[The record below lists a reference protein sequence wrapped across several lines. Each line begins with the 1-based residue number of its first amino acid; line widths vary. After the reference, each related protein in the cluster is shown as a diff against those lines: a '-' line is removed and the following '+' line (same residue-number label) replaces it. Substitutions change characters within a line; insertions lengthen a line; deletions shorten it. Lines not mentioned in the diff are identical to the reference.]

1 LSKITGVVV
10 AVSGPSMRAAFLV
23 YSLLAFAGVLL
34 FASAYGRVP
43 GSKPVTYLAWLVLW
57 PSLFF
62 WPSSVGKEAFL
73 LFGLGLA
80 VWGFAHFPRIAAWPA
95 LAFGLLAVGM
105 VRPHV
110 AGVAMLAM
118 CAGALMAGGSRGLI
132 GRWYFQSIFWI
143 GALALTVYLSS
154 SALGIE
160 TTEEAVDLV
169 ERQAG
174 LSAVGGSATEAAG
187 LSWMQIPQ
195 ALANTLFRPYV
206 WEASSALLA
215 ISAAEILVLIA
226 LVIWRRRALWASL
239 RGWRTHR
246 LIGFCIVFVILY
258 GLMLGYSMSNVGII
272 ARQRV
277 LLLPMLLLLL
287 QQRDSEPEGT

>member
-1 LSKITGVVV
+1 
-10 AVSGPSMRAAFLV
+10 
-23 YSLLAFAGVLL
+23 
-34 FASAYGRVP
+34 
-43 GSKPVTYLAWLVLW
+43 
-57 PSLFF
+57 
-62 WPSSVGKEAFL
+62 
-73 LFGLGLA
+73 
-80 VWGFAHFPRIAAWPA
+80 
-95 LAFGLLAVGM
+95 
-105 VRPHV
+105 
-110 AGVAMLAM
+110 
-118 CAGALMAGGSRGLI
+118 
-132 GRWYFQSIFWI
+132 
-143 GALALTVYLSS
+143 
-154 SALGIE
+154 
-160 TTEEAVDLV
+160 
-169 ERQAG
+169 
-174 LSAVGGSATEAAG
+174 
-187 LSWMQIPQ
+187 MQIPQ